1 MNAEK
6 KEAVSGECLV
16 STPSNTPL
24 FFVFQCLCDLL
35 CALSLSVC
43 ALPSHFHHDK
53 KAIWACAYVYDR
65 EAKWKRLKLKWHD
78 FLTMWRL
85 EVALTSHAFF
95 PFHISP
101 FAFMSKCYKFTF
113 PISEMPLVWFTIFS
127 VAYFSQNKQPLCAGV
142 FECAVYAWQW
152 LCVHSKEWC
161 ECVPEWFSRWMKPTM
176 RHKEPRE
183 WKRHIERPR
192 WEVPWLFF
200 YMQVR
205 SLHWLHTKPCRLW
218 VTMGTSVLVSSVT
231 DWSILFQWF
240 KV

>member
-1 MNAEK
+1 MSCVHSIEY
-6 KEAVSGECLV
+6 
-16 STPSNTPL
+16 TPFL
-24 FFVFQCLCDLL
+24 FFSVCVTFS
-35 CALSLSVC
+35 ALSLALYVC
-43 ALPSHFHHDK
+43 ALPSHCHHDK
-53 KAIWACAYVYDR
+53 KAMWACAYVYDR

-95 PFHISP
+95 SFHIYP

-142 FECAVYAWQW
+142 FECAVYAWQC

-161 ECVPEWFSRWMKPTM
+161 ECVPEWFSQWMKPTM
-176 RHKEPRE
+176 RHKEPRQ
-183 WKRHIERPR
+183 HIERPR

-200 YMQVR
+200 ICKWGLYTDCTPNHADSE
-205 SLHWLHTKPCRLW
+205 SLWGPQCWCLLW
-218 VTMGTSVLVSSVT
+218 QTGPFCVSMV
-231 DWSILFQWF
+231 
-240 KV
+240 